1 MTLLHEEIHQQPSVI
16 RALLDQEAGRARMI
30 AAALKAKD
38 PRYVVLAAR
47 GSSDNAARY
56 GNYVFGSLLPP
67 PYPLPPPPPRLR
79 QALVIGISQSGQS
92 DDIVAVL
99 SEARRQGAPTLAITN
114 SPDSPLAAQ
123 ADYLL
128 EPHAGEERS
137 VAATKTYTSQLTA
150 LGLLA
155 AGWPGG

>member
-16 RALLDQEAGRARMI
+16 RALLDQEAGRARTI

-56 GNYVFGSLLPP
+56 GNYVFRTLLPP
-67 PYPLPPPPPRLR
+67 PVPLATPSLYTLYARPPRLR

-99 SEARRQGAPTLAITN
+99 SGARRQGPSAPCLAN
-114 SPDSPLAAQ
+114 P
-123 ADYLL
+123 
-128 EPHAGEERS
+128 
-137 VAATKTYTSQLTA
+137 
-150 LGLLA
+150 
-155 AGWPGG
+155 

>member
-56 GNYVFGSLLPP
+56 GNYVFGTLFPP
-67 PYPLPPPPPRLR
+67 PVALATPSLYTLYARPPRLR

-99 SEARRQGAPTLAITN
+99 SEARRQGGALPLITH
-114 SPDSPLAAQ
+114 P
-123 ADYLL
+123 
-128 EPHAGEERS
+128 
-137 VAATKTYTSQLTA
+137 
-150 LGLLA
+150 
-155 AGWPGG
+155 